1 MISSIA
7 ILIFSTALLFFYLQ
21 TLCEK
26 VLRREFSRAYCQD
39 VLEVI
44 DLEFPRLRQALSAN
58 APMSYSQIRLA
69 LKCDFYTLRY
79 LVKNGDPKRRRFS
92 WQERM
97 LVGYFRVLL
106 LVLPLRYAFNLG
118 ERQSVMKLTVILY
131 HFANLVGE
139 RLTIAQASNMVPS
152 RQS

>member
-1 MISSIA
+1 MILSIA
-7 ILIFSTALLFFYLQ
+7 ILVLSTALFLFYLQ

-26 VLRREFSRAYCQD
+26 VLRREFSRPYFQD
-39 VLEVI
+39 VLNAI

-58 APMSYSQIRLA
+58 APMSYSQIQLA
-69 LKCDFYTLRY
+69 LKCDFFTLRY

-92 WQERM
+92 WQERL
-97 LVGYFRVLL
+97 LVSYFSVLL
-106 LVLPLRYAFNLG
+106 LILPLSYAFHFR

-139 RLTIAQASNMVPS
+139 RVTPVNASNMVPS